1 MDMNFS
7 AWFDQA
13 FAESKETNTPIVN
26 EFGQSRS
33 MDAIRASGYM
43 TLAEYLAQLSLGVER
58 DDLWDEGKTFVA
70 NWGMEGEFVYGVNL
84 TPSWYVVPLMTK
96 LADVASDNGVLVL
109 ELDSGNVFFADA
121 GEWHALSR
129 HALTGNGR
137 NDD

>member
-1 MDMNFS
+1 MDTNFS

-13 FAESKETNTPIVN
+13 FADSKETNTPIVN

-33 MDAIRASGYM
+33 MDTIRESGYM

-109 ELDSGNVFFADA
+109 ELDSGNVFFADE
-121 GEWHALSR
+121 GEGL
-129 HALTGNGR
+129 ALTGSNETNGR

>member
-7 AWFDQA
+7 AWFEQA

-33 MDAIRASGYM
+33 MDAIRESGYM

-109 ELDSGNVFFADA
+109 ELDSGNVFFADK
-121 GEWHALSR
+121 GEGC
-129 HALTGNGR
+129 ALTGGNETNGR